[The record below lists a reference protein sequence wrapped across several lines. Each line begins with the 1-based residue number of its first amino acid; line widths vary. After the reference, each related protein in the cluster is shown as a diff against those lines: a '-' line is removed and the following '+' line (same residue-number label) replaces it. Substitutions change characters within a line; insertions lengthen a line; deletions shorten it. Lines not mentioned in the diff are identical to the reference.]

1 MNISGYMPV
10 KLFGDTGA
18 MRRAANDIAALGKKC
33 LVVTGGGSAVKSGA
47 LADLL
52 RVFSEQQI
60 EYRIFDRVEQNPR
73 TRTCHQAGEAA
84 RAFGA
89 DFLAGVGGGSPLDAV
104 KAIGFYAANPDF
116 APDDIYT
123 RRQTGHAPLPSVLI
137 GTTAGTGSE
146 VTGVAVLT
154 NENGRKQSISGA
166 DCYGTLAVLDPTYT
180 HSVPYGV
187 TVSTAL
193 DAFAHALESAIA
205 ENSNLLSETYALRA
219 LPLVWEGLL
228 SFYQT
233 GKLPEAALRETLY
246 YGSIF
251 AGLAINITGTLFP
264 HTVGYVLTEQRGIA
278 HGRACAAFT
287 PVLLAHAESF
297 APEKWNRVQHA
308 LGVDRKEIQTVTVS
322 LAGVNEVFTSE
333 EADRIAGRWQD
344 AKIANFARTP
354 GGFTAEDARQAL
366 LSLGKIG

>member
-18 MRRAANDIAALGKKC
+18 MRRAVNDIAALGNKC

-89 DFLAGVGGGSPLDAV
+89 DFLAGIGGGSPLDAV
-104 KAIGFYAANPDF
+104 KAIGFYAANPDY

-123 RRQTGHAPLPSVLI
+123 RRQAGHAPLPSVLI

-219 LPLVWEGLL
+219 LPLIWEGLR

-233 GKLPEAALRETLY
+233 GQLPNIALREKLY
-246 YGSIF
+246 CGSVL
-251 AGLAINITGTLFP
+251 AGMAINITGTLFP
-264 HTVGYVLTEQRGIA
+264 HTVGYVLTEQRNIA
-278 HGRACAAFT
+278 HGRACAAFA
-287 PVLLAHAESF
+287 PALLDRAETF
-297 APEKWNRVQHA
+297 AAEKWNRVQHA
-308 LGVDRKEIQTVTVS
+308 LGATRKEVQTITVS
-322 LAGVNEVFTSE
+322 LSGVNEVFTPE
-333 EADRIAGRWQD
+333 DADRIAERWQNTQV
-344 AKIANFARTP
+344 ANFARTP
-354 GGFTAEDARQAL
+354 GGFSAEDARQAL
-366 LSLGKIG
+366 LSLGKIS